1 MDTYFASRRLQ
12 QAAQSLQ
19 DSKRQFGDMGARY
32 IERLQVIQAA
42 ATFLELRKIQ
52 SLRIHALKGARAG
65 EWALKLNQNWRI
77 VFTVLGET
85 ECVIESVEDYHDN

>member
-19 DSKRQFGDMGARY
+19 ESKRQFGDLGARY

-42 ATFLELRKIQ
+42 PTFLELRKIQ
-52 SLRIHALKGARAG
+52 SLRIHALKGARDE
-65 EWALKLNQNWRI
+65 EWSLKLNQNWRL
-77 VFTVLGET
+77 VFTVPSET
-85 ECVIESVEDYHDN
+85 ECIIKSVEDYHDH